1 MVEYAFA
8 VCSLIGVGSK
18 AVALGLNQIG
28 ACRLCAEF
36 VQVGH
41 CVAEGRNG
49 KAVHD
54 AGGYGLAQAVL
65 MLVDAG
71 QEETIEYKAF
81 RLWFGFKCMGD
92 VI

>member
-41 CVAEGRNG
+41 CVAEG
-49 KAVHD
+49 
-54 AGGYGLAQAVL
+54 
-65 MLVDAG
+65 
-71 QEETIEYKAF
+71 QEWEG
-81 RLWFGFKCMGD
+81 RS
-92 VI
+92 

>member
-41 CVAEGRNG
+41 CVGRGQEWEGRSC
-49 KAVHD
+49 

>member
-49 KAVHD
+49 KAVHV
-54 AGGYGLAQAVL
+54 ASGYGPTEADPLPL
-65 MLVDAG
+65 HAG
-71 QEETIEYKAF
+71 QQVTIEYKAF

>member
-81 RLWFGFKCMGD
+81 PALVRLQMHG
-92 VI
+92 